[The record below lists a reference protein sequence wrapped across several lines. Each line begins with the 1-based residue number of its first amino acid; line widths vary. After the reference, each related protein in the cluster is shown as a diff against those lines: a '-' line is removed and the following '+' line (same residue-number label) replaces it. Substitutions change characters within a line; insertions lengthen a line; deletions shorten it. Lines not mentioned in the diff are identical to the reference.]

1 MMKLLPTLTFIAA
14 IGSGVVGGVFFAFSN
29 FVMAALARLPVPS
42 GIAAMNSI
50 NVTVITPTFM
60 TALFGT
66 GLICLVL
73 IAAVLFGWSQSG
85 SYWLLAGAV
94 IYFVGNPIVTMVFNV
109 PLNDALAAVD
119 PASTNGAAVWANHL
133 SQWVMWNHVR
143 TVTAIVAMALLH
155 HGIDLRIRSLD
166 AKGPRLRR
174 SLSSCGFCCRH
185 GRDPAP
191 GR

>member
-1 MMKLLPTLTFIAA
+1 MSKLVPALTIIAA

-29 FVMAALARLPVPS
+29 FVMAALARLPVPQ

-50 NVTVITPTFM
+50 NITVITPTFM

-66 GLICLVL
+66 GLLCLVL
-73 IAAVLFGWSQSG
+73 IAAAVMGWSQSG

-94 IYFVGNPIVTMVFNV
+94 LYVIGNPIVTMVFNV

-119 PASTNGAAVWANHL
+119 PASSNGAAVWANHL

-143 TVTAIVAMALLH
+143 TITAIVAMACFIMAL
-155 HGIDLRIRSLD
+155 I
-166 AKGPRLRR
+166 
-174 SLSSCGFCCRH
+174 
-185 GRDPAP
+185 
-191 GR
+191 

>member
-1 MMKLLPTLTFIAA
+1 MIKLVPALTIIAA

-29 FVMAALARLPVPS
+29 FVMAALARLPVPQ

-50 NVTVITPTFM
+50 NITVITPTFM

-73 IAAVLFGWSQSG
+73 IAAALLGWSQSG
-85 SYWLLAGAV
+85 THWLLAGAV

-119 PASTNGAAVWANHL
+119 PASANGAAVWANHL
-133 SQWVMWNHVR
+133 NQWVMWNHVR
-143 TVTAIVAMALLH
+143 TITAIVSMACFIFALL
-155 HGIDLRIRSLD
+155 
-166 AKGPRLRR
+166 
-174 SLSSCGFCCRH
+174 
-185 GRDPAP
+185 
-191 GR
+191 

>member
-1 MMKLLPTLTFIAA
+1 MIKLVPALTIIAA
-14 IGSGVVGGVFFAFSN
+14 IGSGLVGGVFFAFSN
-29 FVMAALARLPVPS
+29 FVMAALARLPVPQ

-50 NVTVITPTFM
+50 NITVITPTFM

-73 IAAVLFGWSQSG
+73 IAAAFMGWAQSG

-94 IYFVGNPIVTMVFNV
+94 IYVIGNPIVTMVFNV

-119 PASTNGAAVWANHL
+119 PASSAGAAAWANHL

-143 TVTAIVAMALLH
+143 TVTAIVAMACFIFALL
-155 HGIDLRIRSLD
+155 
-166 AKGPRLRR
+166 
-174 SLSSCGFCCRH
+174 
-185 GRDPAP
+185 
-191 GR
+191 